1 MADLGRDGVRGLR
14 RFWLASYP
22 KSGSTWFRLL
32 VANLTRTEPADI
44 NRLPPSPAIASLRE
58 TFDNLT
64 LIPSGLLTHEECD
77 LLRPEAYRAMARMAA
92 AGLDDEAHDGSEDAT
107 FVKTHDAW
115 TQTAQGQPLLG
126 GAEAAAGAILI
137 VRDPRDIVASLASHN
152 GATLDET
159 IDFMGDRHAVY
170 CGRTDRLSRQLRQRL
185 LDWSDFNASWLD
197 QRDVPVHLIRY
208 EDMKED
214 AAGVLASALAF
225 AGVMVSPEAAERAAR
240 FAQFD
245 GLKTQEL
252 ASGFAEAPRPD
263 AERNF
268 FRKGVAGGWHE
279 ELSAAQAARIETRH
293 AAMMAR
299 LHYQMAEERRRCA

>member
-1 MADLGRDGVRGLR
+1 VRGLR

-92 AGLDDEAHDGSEDAT
+92 IGLDEPEDGVEDAT

-115 TQTAQGQPLLG
+115 TNTAQGQPLLG
-126 GAEAAAGAILI
+126 GEEAAAGAILI
-137 VRDPRDIVASLASHN
+137 VRDPRDIVASLASHH
-152 GATLDET
+152 AAPLDDT

-185 LDWSDFNASWLD
+185 LDWSGFNASWLD
-197 QRDVPVHLIRY
+197 QCDIPVHLIRY

-214 AAGVLASALAF
+214 AAGVLARALAF
-225 AGVMVSPEAAERAAR
+225 AGVKVSPEAVERAAR

-279 ELSAAQAARIETRH
+279 ELSAAQAARIESRH

-299 LHYQMAEERRRCA
+299 LDYQIAEERRRCA